1 MSSARPPRRL
11 SSNRRAVVAEIVRLI
26 TPAFPDL
33 DESERARVHSAVTAF
48 VASQIESLPTH
59 LSGPYRIA
67 ITAFG
72 LLALLRFGK
81 RFALLDETVK
91 EAYLALWSE
100 GPIGPTRDFVKLIR
114 GCALL
119 AYFDHPDV
127 RRRLPASPKPLSA
140 AVVGT
145 PAQTIPGRR
154 A

>member
-1 MSSARPPRRL
+1 M
-11 SSNRRAVVAEIVRLI
+11 AEIIRLI
-26 TPAFPDL
+26 VPAYPDL
-33 DESERARVHSAVTAF
+33 EETERARIHSAVTAF
-48 VASQIESLPTH
+48 VASQIESLPAH
-59 LSGPYRIA
+59 LYGPYRLA
-67 ITAFG
+67 ITLFG
-72 LLALLRFGK
+72 LLPLLRFGK

-91 EAYLALWSE
+91 EAYLALWSD

-140 AVVGT
+140 AVVAT
-145 PAQTIPGRR
+145 PGSMIPGDR